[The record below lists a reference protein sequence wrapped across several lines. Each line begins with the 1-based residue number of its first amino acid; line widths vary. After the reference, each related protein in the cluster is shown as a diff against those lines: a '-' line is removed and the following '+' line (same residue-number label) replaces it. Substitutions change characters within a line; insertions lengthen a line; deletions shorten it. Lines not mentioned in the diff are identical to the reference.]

1 MDKQYILGE
10 IKRTAEANGGIPLG
24 LDRFFKETGI
34 KKYDWYGKFWAR
46 WGEAVKEAGFA
57 PNQLQRA
64 YDEQVLIEKFISFMR
79 EIGKFPVESE
89 IRMKGSQDKNFPN
102 KTTFQAR
109 FGTKRQMAQKI
120 IEYCKKNKEF
130 EDVIEMS
137 EAVLESQLRYKD
149 DENITEDIVIGFVY
163 LVKSG
168 KYYKIGR
175 SNAAGRR
182 EYELAIQLPE
192 KGETVHTIRTDDPS
206 GIEGYWHKRFEA
218 KRKNGEWFELNSGD
232 VRAFK
237 RRKYM

>member
-120 IEYCKKNKEF
+120 IEY
-130 EDVIEMS
+130 
-137 EAVLESQLRYKD
+137 
-149 DENITEDIVIGFVY
+149 
-163 LVKSG
+163 
-168 KYYKIGR
+168 
-175 SNAAGRR
+175 
-182 EYELAIQLPE
+182 
-192 KGETVHTIRTDDPS
+192 
-206 GIEGYWHKRFEA
+206 
-218 KRKNGEWFELNSGD
+218 
-232 VRAFK
+232 
-237 RRKYM
+237 